1 MTYCRRRTKAS
12 LFEQIWLFLTLV
24 LTIYIFFFQY
34 TIRSYN
40 GLTIILCS
48 YIILCGGL
56 YIFINKK
63 GRIEKSLMDPIIFFV
78 FAASIL
84 TFFFTAKGQY
94 GTDLAVRMLEYV
106 LCAYSIY
113 LLLRNRPEFINILF
127 WGICFSITFLGL
139 FSLIKGVSVTSA
151 GARGIAGL
159 NVNSMSDFF
168 LLMVFCS
175 FYLFW
180 KKQNLIQNMLLVIMN
195 VIVMAA
201 QISAASRR
209 GFIVLVAFWALSLI
223 FALIPFKSNNSSKK
237 KIFLWIT
244 LIIAVIVAL
253 LYFQKY
259 LLDSTVLGARL
270 LGNYDGGD
278 AARARYQAFAWEQFK
293 EHPIVGIGLGGV
305 AYHMGAYS
313 HSMFYELFSCTGII
327 LACIFLVGLFH
338 FGFSYWRMNK
348 LYRKAKLNKEIVYVT
363 AECLIFWLCLVV
375 SGYAVVMI
383 YDYNFY
389 FSIALL
395 AAIYKNIKINGVNV
409 YSQLKV

>member
-1 MTYCRRRTKAS
+1 M
-12 LFEQIWLFLTLV
+12 
-24 LTIYIFFFQY
+24 
-34 TIRSYN
+34 
-40 GLTIILCS
+40 
-48 YIILCGGL
+48 
-56 YIFINKK
+56 
-63 GRIEKSLMDPIIFFV
+63 
-78 FAASIL
+78 
-84 TFFFTAKGQY
+84 
-94 GTDLAVRMLEYV
+94 
-106 LCAYSIY
+106 
-113 LLLRNRPEFINILF
+113 
-127 WGICFSITFLGL
+127 
-139 FSLIKGVSVTSA
+139 
-151 GARGIAGL
+151 
-159 NVNSMSDFF
+159 
-168 LLMVFCS
+168 
-175 FYLFW
+175 
-180 KKQNLIQNMLLVIMN
+180 
-195 VIVMAA
+195 
-201 QISAASRR
+201 
-209 GFIVLVAFWALSLI
+209 
-223 FALIPFKSNNSSKK
+223 
-237 KIFLWIT
+237 WIT